1 MAVRPFLIWPDPR
14 LATSGA
20 PVIRVDAAT
29 RADFVAIE
37 AAMDAAG
44 LSALSGPQIGIM
56 RRLAV
61 TRWPEPGGG
70 EAGDWGPGG
79 WRPAGGGAGGAAG
92 GVAGGAV
99 IGAGG
104 VGGVAGGVAAAPAR
118 ALRLANLKLLWLS
131 RDVQERDQTSPC
143 LPGAVA
149 RVPRATVVIARWIAE
164 TGESVER
171 VLSGARAAEL
181 QLLVD
186 HLDGVTPLDRIG
198 PDARRAAIAA
208 MRRGRGREAAAPVPP
223 AMPMPSA
230 APATPAPPA
239 TPVPSEVSAPPA
251 RSLSLGPSSKDFAA
265 MRLIFMGTPDFSVC
279 ALDAL
284 IAAGHEIAAVYTQPP
299 RPAGRGKKP
308 RASAVQARA
317 EVLGLM
323 VRSPASLRGPE
334 AQADLAALGADLAV
348 VVAYGLI
355 LPRAVLDAPRLGCVN
370 IHASL
375 LPRWRGAAPIQ
386 RAIMAGDAQTGV
398 CIMRMEAGLDTG
410 PVLLRRATPIGPA
423 DGAASLHDRLA
434 AMGGEMIVEALASI
448 DAGVAAEAPQPTE
461 GVTYAAKIDKAEAQ
475 IDWTL
480 PAAEIDRRIRALSPA
495 PGAWFIHD
503 GARIKALM
511 CVQASGAGAPGEVLD
526 DALTVACGEGALRIE
541 ILQRAGKGAMSA
553 AEALRGL
560 PIPKGARLG

>member
-79 WRPAGGGAGGAAG
+79 WMPAGGGAVGAAGGGAGGVGAAP
-92 GVAGGAV
+92 
-99 IGAGG
+99 
-104 VGGVAGGVAAAPAR
+104 APAR

-131 RDVQERDQTSPC
+131 RDMQERDQTSPC

-164 TGESVER
+164 TGESMER

-181 QLLVD
+181 QLLID

-208 MRRGRGREAAAPVPP
+208 MRRGRGREAAAPAPSAMP
-223 AMPMPSA
+223 AMPVPSA
-230 APATPAPPA
+230 TSATPATPAPPA

-317 EVLGLM
+317 EALGLM

>member
-79 WRPAGGGAGGAAG
+79 WRPAGGGAGGA
-92 GVAGGAV
+92 
-99 IGAGG
+99 
-104 VGGVAGGVAAAPAR
+104 AGGVAAAPAR

-208 MRRGRGREAAAPVPP
+208 MRRGRGREASAPAPSAMP
-223 AMPMPSA
+223 AMPVPSA
-230 APATPAPPA
+230 TSATPAPPA

-317 EVLGLM
+317 EALGLM